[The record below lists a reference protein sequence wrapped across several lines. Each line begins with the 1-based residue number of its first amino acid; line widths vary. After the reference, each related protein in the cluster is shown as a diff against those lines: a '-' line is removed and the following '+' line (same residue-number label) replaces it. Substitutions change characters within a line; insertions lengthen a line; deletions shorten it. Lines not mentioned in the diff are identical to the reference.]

1 MIKKVGGDHAT
12 AFGLAGIGDMSLTC
26 SGPHSRNMA
35 YGIDIIKNNYHRPTR
50 LVEGLNALDAAISL
64 SKDLNVELPI
74 VEAIYKIINKK
85 ADIKDIIKKLL
96 ARPIKNEFS

>member
-1 MIKKVGGDHAT
+1 
-12 AFGLAGIGDMSLTC
+12 MSLTC

-35 YGIDIIKNNYHRPTR
+35 YGIDIIKNNHQRPTR

-85 ADIKDIIKKLL
+85 ADIKDIIKNLL

>member
-1 MIKKVGGDHAT
+1 
-12 AFGLAGIGDMSLTC
+12 
-26 SGPHSRNMA
+26 MA
-35 YGIDIIKNNYHRPTR
+35 YGIDIIKNNYQRPTS

-74 VEAIYKIINKK
+74 VEAIYKIINKR
-85 ADIKDIIKKLL
+85 ADIKDIIKNLL

>member
-1 MIKKVGGDHAT
+1 MKFSFTLI
-12 AFGLAGIGDMSLTC
+12 AG
-26 SGPHSRNMA
+26 
-35 YGIDIIKNNYHRPTR
+35 

-85 ADIKDIIKKLL
+85 AGIKDIIKNLL

>member
-1 MIKKVGGDHAT
+1 
-12 AFGLAGIGDMSLTC
+12 MSLTC

-35 YGIDIIKNNYHRPTR
+35 YGMEIIKNNNQRPTR

-85 ADIKDIIKKLL
+85 ADIKDIIKNLL